1 MSDVFSR
8 VRDLKQCANV
18 AQDPGF
24 PQQLPF
30 LVLYFISFVSS
41 DENHS

>member
-18 AQDPGF
+18 AQELGF

-30 LVLYFISFVSS
+30 LVISFVSS